1 MECFNNSLPMLNHG
15 IFLFISSSVS
25 LLLSSNFHF
34 ASVSF
39 TSFVKFTPRY
49 FLFDA
54 VVNAIVLNFSI

>member
-1 MECFNNSLPMLNHG
+1 MHNHG

-25 LLLSSNFHF
+25 LLLSSSFHF

-39 TSFVKFTPRY
+39 TSLVKFTSRY

-54 VVNAIVLNFSI
+54 VVNAIVCLIFLILLY